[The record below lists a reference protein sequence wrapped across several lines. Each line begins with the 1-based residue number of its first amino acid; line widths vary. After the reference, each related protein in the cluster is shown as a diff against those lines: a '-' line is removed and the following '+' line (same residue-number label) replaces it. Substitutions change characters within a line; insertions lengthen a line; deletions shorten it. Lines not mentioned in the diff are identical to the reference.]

1 MVIPIPEPVA
11 EENPTNTP
19 EDNKAGTVEVV
30 QGTEPEKPV
39 VKTPQDSEPDTE
51 EGEEEPNNGG
61 SFIIRSMYPSFIY
74 IRRTFKLFDSC
85 DASQSQ
91 NMYLFRRTFVTSLL

>member
-1 MVIPIPEPVA
+1 MVTPFPEPVN

-39 VKTPQDSEPDTE
+39 VKTPQDNAPDTE
-51 EGEEEPNNGG
+51 EDEEKPKNGG
-61 SFIIRSMYPSFIY
+61 SFIIRSLYPSFVY
-74 IRRTFKLFDSC
+74 IHRTFKLLDSC

-91 NMYLFRRTFVTSLL
+91 NMYLYTL